1 MTHPL
6 AYHSQSRHPR
16 TRLLRATAFAG
27 ALFAAFLAAAM
38 PMKYLFSDWI
48 PPVIAAYLLV
58 LLISAAVAIKSTAS
72 LRARTPERCHI
83 DRLVFALIIVAG
95 FVFLLRN
102 TILDDVMVFRPG

>member
-1 MTHPL
+1 M
-6 AYHSQSRHPR
+6 AGM
-16 TRLLRATAFAG
+16 ATASDAAVATRASATPG
-27 ALFAAFLAAAM
+27 ATAERLPDPFVAM

-48 PPVIAAYLLV
+48 PPVTAAYVLV

-72 LRARTPERCHI
+72 LRARTPERSHI
-83 DRLVFALIIVAG
+83 DRTVFALIIVAG